1 MKKLEYYGNKNVI
14 HHQLKMKRIEKSLT
28 QQQLAAK
35 MQTYNINI
43 DQQAISKIEKNKRM
57 VADYELA
64 TICAILKID
73 EKELLKDY
81 YDATLQA
88 DL

>member
-1 MKKLEYYGNKNVI
+1 
-14 HHQLKMKRIEKSLT
+14 
-28 QQQLAAK
+28 
-35 MQTYNINI
+35 
-43 DQQAISKIEKNKRM
+43 M